1 MTTVTSD
8 SRSLAIPCFALAPN
22 CLMLAVVIFPHG
34 SITVLTDAATLSQAH
49 LIQPGRALRAEPQVR
64 SSFRESLQLYMQLR
78 VALQSSTPIT
88 CTFPASGRGTRKRGQ
103 SRLASEIPIPSLSLS
118 CSPPLP
124 HIANPM
130 SCTDVRKRL
139 VRREEASM
147 KSGSRSANTLRKQSG
162 LRQKNLRTVNTKR
175 MGRPT
180 QGRSRGCLWYEL

>member
-78 VALQSSTPIT
+78 VALQSSIPRTETAPTGGVNNAISRRKMVVGETHMPRCSASRAPTSPLAARPI
-88 CTFPASGRGTRKRGQ
+88 ASIHWRNLFVMRAYDWT
-103 SRLASEIPIPSLSLS
+103 S
-118 CSPPLP
+118 
-124 HIANPM
+124 
-130 SCTDVRKRL
+130 
-139 VRREEASM
+139 
-147 KSGSRSANTLRKQSG
+147 SGSRSVKIERGQSHVW
-162 LRQKNLRTVNTKR
+162 QMYFRTV
-175 MGRPT
+175 
-180 QGRSRGCLWYEL
+180 RSRRTRRPPQGTSATVR